1 MDDCGAVSREDLE
14 RWDAEAQDLDVTTRS
29 LVAISAGASAN
40 RPRSVSL
47 VVQRHLEE
55 LHELSDKV
63 RFIRQTREALL
74 KMTSIMGTPKAI
86 NALSEVSRIA
96 AESDSSSRAIAA
108 ELSRTPLLRTPGN
121 YTHEQMRLRGKELFD
136 AVYGKHANRVEHR
149 LRALY
154 PELAEVI
161 MADSYGRLL
170 SESAYLCARDTELC
184 AVASLVP
191 QNVPVQLKS
200 HCIGASRLGASDA
213 VIQAVLRL
221 AKLVCTRRPL

>member
-86 NALSEVSRIA
+86 NALSEVSRIT

-108 ELSRTPLLRTPGN
+108 ELSRTPLLRTPSN
-121 YTHEQMRLRGKELFD
+121 YTYEQMRLRGKELFD

-161 MADSYGRLL
+161 MVDSYGRLL